1 MAKQEPTDV
10 TALDQTE
17 AKRNPNQET
26 VPLDTPIQRGEQTIT
41 EILVRKPMAG
51 ELRGVSLQD
60 LIQMDVLALRKV
72 LPRITI
78 PSLTDHEIGRMDPAD
93 LLQLGVAVTSFLAQR
108 RFKEEASLTA

>member
-1 MAKQEPTDV
+1 MAKQET
-10 TALDQTE
+10 TAALDQTE
-17 AKRNPNQET
+17 AKKNPNQEI
-26 VPLDTPIQRGEQTIT
+26 VPLDSPIQRGEQTIN
-41 EILVRKPMAG
+41 EVLVRKPMAG

-93 LLQLGVAVTSFLAQR
+93 LTQLGVAVTGFLVQK